1 MNRTLLILITITLF
15 VSCTSKTAKEYYDEG
30 VQLYEE
36 GAATEAQKSLA
47 KSVELDKT
55 NTAALMLM
63 AEISLEYADPDA
75 AIESLK
81 KYEANGG
88 DEITFCKTITEVYRT
103 HLNDKK
109 EAISY
114 YKRLV
119 KLEPE
124 NCEWLNQLGNMFY
137 YMGEREDARKY
148 FDLANA
154 KDCIGTENLALLTA
168 LKYTFTTF
176 EKKEYNFSLN
186 HPTNWENGEKETPE
200 MYFFETFSTTGISF
214 NLTIASDQGG
224 SEAEWRDLIQKE
236 LLYQPGVEVL
246 DEMDKYAGKLKF
258 IYSSAKKSSKG
269 QNVII
274 NNYVHLQNGKA
285 YMLNFSV
292 PESLYAKHKEV
303 ENIIFQSLVIN

>member
-15 VSCTSKTAKEYYDEG
+15 VSCTSKTANEYYDEG

-36 GAATEAQKSLA
+36 GAATEARKSLA

-55 NTAALMLM
+55 NTAALLLM
-63 AEISLEYADPDA
+63 AEISLEYEDPDA

-88 DEITFCKTITEVYRT
+88 DEITFCKTITEVYKT
-103 HLNDKK
+103 HLNDKT
-109 EAISY
+109 EVISY

-137 YMGEREDARKY
+137 YMGESEDARKY

-154 KDCIGTENLALLTA
+154 KECIDVNNVALLTA
-168 LKYTFTTF
+168 MKFTFVEFKNET
-176 EKKEYNFSLN
+176 YNFSLN

-285 YMLNFSV
+285 YMLNFSA

-303 ENIIFQSLVIN
+303 ENVIFQSLVIN